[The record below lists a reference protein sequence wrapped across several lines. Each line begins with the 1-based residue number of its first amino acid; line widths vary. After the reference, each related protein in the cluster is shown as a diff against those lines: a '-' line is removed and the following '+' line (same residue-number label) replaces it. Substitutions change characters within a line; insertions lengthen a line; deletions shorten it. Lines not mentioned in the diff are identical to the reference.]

1 MARDLSY
8 ILNGEIH
15 GETGEQLATTAHDDL
30 RFDPGLAR
38 PYRGEDGRVYCDVQ
52 TGRIVRNKKTGK
64 REMEVQVVRAKDL
77 IDAGFLMP
85 TVNATSMRKDDWI
98 EVDRAVQM
106 AVRQPLRVW
115 ADFRAANTYAG
126 FDGMKKSTIE
136 YEAASDPGEAMQDM
150 DGLGENRQDSHL
162 FKLRSM
168 PLPITHAGF
177 VFSKRRLMTSSGF
190 QLDTA
195 NAEAAGRRIA
205 EKIEK
210 QVIGVDA
217 GLLYGPDPS
226 VDTRYDS
233 GLNSKVY
240 GMMNFPYRITKTDL
254 TTPTGSNPE
263 AVKQDVIEMREALYA
278 QGFYGPF
285 MLYHT
290 PAYDAFLDDD
300 YFRTGGT
307 SANRTLR
314 ERIMEIDGI
323 AGIRRLNWWTTT
335 SPSAYNM
342 ILIQMT
348 SDVARAI
355 VGMEITTLNWESH
368 GGLKKNWKVMTIQ
381 APQFKAD
388 YYGKAGLVHA
398 TTA

>member
-1 MARDLSY
+1 MPKDLSY
-8 ILNGEIH
+8 ILNGEAH
-15 GETGEQLATTAHDDL
+15 GEVGEQLFSTGHDDL

-38 PYRGEDGRVYCDVQ
+38 PYRGDDGRVYCDVQ
-52 TGRIVRNKKTGK
+52 TGRIVRNSQGK
-64 REMEVQVVRAKDL
+64 RTMEVKVIRASDL
-77 IDAGFLMP
+77 IAEGLLQP
-85 TVNATSMRKDDWI
+85 TVNATTMRKDDWI
-98 EVDRAVQM
+98 EMDRAVQG
-106 AVRQPLRVW
+106 AVRQRLRVW
-115 ADFRAANTYAG
+115 ADFRAANTYGG

-136 YEAASDPGEAMQDM
+136 YEATNDPGEAMQDM
-150 DGLGENRQDSHL
+150 DGLGENRQDSFL

-168 PLPITHAGF
+168 PLPITHSGF
-177 VFSKRRLMTSSGF
+177 SFSKRRMQTSGGF
-190 QLDTA
+190 QLDTSA
-195 NAEAAGRRIA
+195 AEAAGRRIA

-240 GMMNFPYRITKTDL
+240 GMTNYPYRLTKTDL
-254 TTPTGSNPE
+254 NTPTGSNPE

-300 YFRTGGT
+300 YFRSGGT

-314 ERIMEIDGI
+314 ERIAEIDGI
-323 AGIRRLNWWTTT
+323 SGIRRLDFWTGAT
-335 SPSAYNM
+335 YQM
-342 ILIQMT
+342 VLIQMT
-348 SDVARAI
+348 NDVARAV

-381 APQFKAD
+381 APQLKAD
-388 YYGKAGLVHA
+388 YNGKCGLLHA
-398 TTA
+398 TTS